1 MFTVRNLLIAFVFL
15 TAVFRSNAQEEKKE
29 EFKRHKIML
38 VLGHAM
44 TPEGINVNGKKTVL
58 FLPSWGLDYDYSLN
72 EKWSVGLHTDMIIEN
87 FVYENPEEIL
97 QQRTTPIAIV
107 ATASYAVGGHF
118 TIVAGAGGEFA
129 EEENLTVVRIGID
142 YGWEIGENW
151 EIAANYMF
159 DFKLDAYNTG
169 VLGVGLARKF

>member
-1 MFTVRNLLIAFVFL
+1 MRTHGFLQHFHRVFG
-15 TAVFRSNAQEEKKE
+15 A
-29 EFKRHKIML
+29 
-38 VLGHAM
+38 
-44 TPEGINVNGKKTVL
+44 
-58 FLPSWGLDYDYSLN
+58 
-72 EKWSVGLHTDMIIEN
+72 
-87 FVYENPEEIL
+87 
-97 QQRTTPIAIV
+97 
-107 ATASYAVGGHF
+107 
-118 TIVAGAGGEFA
+118 VAGAGGEFA

>member
-44 TPEGINVNGKKTVL
+44 TPEGINVDGKKTFL
-58 FLPSWGLDYDYSLN
+58 FLPSWGVDYDYRLN
-72 EKWSVGLHTDMIIEN
+72 EKWSVGVHTDFVIEN
-87 FVYENPEEIL
+87 FAFEDPEEII
-97 QQRTTPIAIV
+97 QERSTPLALVASLGYKIGNHFTAIV
-107 ATASYAVGGHF
+107 GG
-118 TIVAGAGGEFA
+118 GAELA
-129 EEENLTVVRIGID
+129 KEENLRVIRLGAD
-142 YGWEIGENW
+142 YGWEIGQW
-151 EIAANYMF
+151 EIALNYMI

-169 VLGVGLARKF
+169 IFGVGMARSF